1 MKPHS
6 TSNLSNE
13 GIELESANKIAL
25 ELAGYDNFPDI
36 FELVKRVVKRFLN
49 RHRAGLMLG
58 LVSLGMKKGYFIGAF
73 HPVGSNI
80 IVVNKAPLKIAMEK
94 TEKKIYNSYC
104 FLMLLHEYLHSLGYL
119 DEDKVRE
126 LTEEVCQLAFGDS
139 HPATLMA
146 KKGVAAYFPKVT
158 HFPQEAELPSDL
170 YVELVRDF
178 DKSSS
183 QYIL

>member
-1 MKPHS
+1 V
-6 TSNLSNE
+6 
-13 GIELESANKIAL
+13 IELESANGIAL
-25 ELAGYDNFPDI
+25 ELEGYDNFPDI

-58 LVSLGMKKGYFIGAF
+58 LVNLGMKKGYFIGAF

-80 IVVNKAPLKIAMEK
+80 IVMNKSPLKIAMEN

-104 FLMLLHEYLHSLGYL
+104 FLLLLHEYLHSLGYL
-119 DEDKVRE
+119 DEEKVRE
-126 LTEEVCQLAFGDS
+126 LTEEVCQLAFGDG

-146 KKGVAAYFPKVT
+146 KKGVAAYFPKVV
-158 HFPQEAELPSDL
+158 HFPQDGELPSDL

>member
-1 MKPHS
+1 V
-6 TSNLSNE
+6 
-13 GIELESANKIAL
+13 IELESANSIAL
-25 ELAGYDNFPDI
+25 ELEGYDNFPDI

-58 LVSLGMKKGYFIGAF
+58 LVNLGMKKGYFVGAF

-80 IVVNKAPLKIAMEK
+80 IVMNKSPLKIAMEN

-104 FLMLLHEYLHSLGYL
+104 FLLLLHEYLHSLGYL
-119 DEDKVRE
+119 DEEKVQD
-126 LTEEVCQLAFGDS
+126 LTEEVCRLAFGDG

-146 KKGVAAYFPKVT
+146 KKGVAAYFPKIV
-158 HFPQEAELPSDL
+158 HFPQDGELPSDL

-178 DKSSS
+178 DKSNS